1 MAMEHFAHIF
11 IGKEFAEIVSNIGRQ
26 VYKHG
31 GEEILSSVNLFVVD
45 DGCIR
50 QLLYPERPVDIKD
63 VIQHGP
69 LQMKW
74 RELGRFANNQEDD
87 KDLFLNGIF
96 NQILRVDNAGA
107 NASLYTMI
115 HFPLYKSEALESAEY
130 LYRIIKLAG
139 RPVDLD
145 FMGFC
150 DDMATI
156 IEPGYVITSPSKNQ
170 VEKYKA
176 FRDAESIGYN
186 THFIVMQNASQ
197 NGISLGLNADSFATI
212 LSHFSILCAGY
223 YHDIFPNTVEYMDA
237 VAFGFSTLCLDKYLY
252 AEYLLSKSMLNA
264 MDVAHVNDRDVD
276 VNNAYVVVNNMLKDK
291 ATLLSTLFQQLD
303 GHRNSG
309 ADDEYQD
316 IQKKFTDDVQEI
328 VDRCKD
334 TLGKQSAITMQAA
347 ILAVCLAKTDC
358 ELFSETIFTQDIVT
372 VDKLFDEPIE
382 YYINNDHAHYYK
394 MGGENPVNPIQ
405 KLKELDARLIN
416 SETAIRNLKND
427 LETLNKQIGD
437 SEKVKDFYVEDG
449 YVHFRN
455 QKFRL
460 LPSVEQEPLAET
472 YTPHEVKVR
481 SLDMRSKFTS
491 VKNQGQQGSCLSF
504 ALTSIFEY
512 VMRLNAAQEFD
523 LSEAFLYY
531 NARELDGDGG
541 VNNDSGSRFK
551 PSIDALIKYGIALE
565 RVWPYNEQVYSK
577 KPSSEAYAD
586 AAGRKLVSAM
596 NVNPKVSDIKS
607 ALADNCPVAA
617 SFTLTKS
624 FFEYGKAG
632 GYIPMPGDEEIAS
645 VIEQD
650 SEEDLHSCH
659 AMVIVGFSDELQ
671 MFIVRNSWGTDWGD
685 NGYCYI
691 PYSYV
696 EHEGLLN
703 YACILT
709 EIENLVTS
717 PDNIEITP
725 LTIDSSDLHIQYAVK
740 KNELY
745 IEEHTAEQLR
755 NDRKELRLYFESLK
769 QMYCNPNQRDR
780 FIDAN
785 KELLTK
791 EQESL
796 KEKISA
802 KEAEYDANDDKMN
815 KYKKDLFFRSASFL
829 AGTVL
834 LAVMYKQ
841 FVDFLHLSHSD
852 PDFNITFKPFLVW
865 IIIYAVLA
873 IVSWFLRKK
882 SFVKSFWMS
891 LWGLVGVLAVKAI
904 CRLVSYFAGS
914 GTLVSYFG
922 PTDFFHKIDG
932 GQFLW
937 LLAVL
942 VVAMIITYRKGHIVW
957 RDWRDERDRI
967 NVEIEKLQNEINIRE
982 REKNLLKLKTFSAW
996 TLITKLQGL
1005 HTEFYS
1011 NYANLISLINN
1022 FRVWYNELKTK
1033 EDNISLNTAF
1043 PDTSLLSAEL
1053 LDRFF
1058 DKNLKTDPELCIDLC
1073 TNISQYSIT
1082 SESLSKYK
1090 ETLIRQVIDK
1100 LLARKEVREF
1110 DISDHIANNAF
1121 ADIAQEVNRKLV
1133 TALDEQSGIFLNV
1146 NSQQRGV
1153 IVPSTAVF
1161 APSLGKYRDS
1171 IRKKLGKYSE
1181 PYYESADKY
1190 CLTFLKTATVWFQ
1203 ECVNLK

>member
-1 MAMEHFAHIF
+1 MEMEHFAHIF
-11 IGKEFAEIVSNIGRQ
+11 IGKEFAEIVSNIGRK
-26 VYKHG
+26 VYKYG
-31 GEEILSSVNLFVVD
+31 GEELLSSVNLFVVD
-45 DGCIR
+45 DGRVR
-50 QLLYPERPVDIKD
+50 QLLYPEGAIDIKD
-63 VIQHGP
+63 MIQHSS
-69 LQMKW
+69 LQLEW
-74 RELGRFANNQEDD
+74 RELGRLTDNPEDD

-96 NQILRVDNAGA
+96 NQILRVGNVGA

-150 DDMATI
+150 DDMASI
-156 IEPGYVITSPSKNQ
+156 IEPDYVITSPSKNQ

-176 FRDAESIGYN
+176 FRDAESIGYS

-223 YHDIFPNTVEYMDA
+223 YHEMFPNTVEYMDV

-264 MDVAHVNDRDVD
+264 MDTAHVNDREVD

-291 ATLLSTLFQQLD
+291 ATLLPTLFQQLD
-303 GHRNSG
+303 GHRNSE

-334 TLGKQSAITMQAA
+334 TLSKQSAITMQAA

-394 MGGENPVNPIQ
+394 LGGENPVNPIQ

-437 SEKVKDFYVEDG
+437 SEKVKEFYVEDG
-449 YVHFRN
+449 YIHFKN

-460 LPSVEQEPLAET
+460 LPSVEQVPLAET

-512 VMRLNAAQEFD
+512 VMHLNAAQEFD

-531 NARELDGDGG
+531 NARDLDGDGG

-565 RVWPYNEQVYSK
+565 SVWPYNDQVYSK
-577 KPSSEAYAD
+577 KPSDEAYAD

-596 NVNPKVSDIKS
+596 NVNSKVSDIKS
-607 ALADNCPVAA
+607 ALVDNCPVAA

-624 FFEYGKAG
+624 FFEFGRAG

-645 VIEQD
+645 VIEQE

-659 AMVIVGFSDELQ
+659 AMVIVGFSDDLQ

-703 YACILT
+703 YACIFT
-709 EIENLVTS
+709 EIEKLVTC
-717 PDNIEITP
+717 PDNMEVMP

-755 NDRKELRLYFESLK
+755 NDRKELRVYFESLK
-769 QMYCNPNQRDR
+769 QMYCNPNQRDC

-785 KELLTK
+785 KALLTA

-802 KEAEYDANDDKMN
+802 KEAECDANDEKMN
-815 KYKKDLFFRSASFL
+815 KYKKDLLFRSASFL
-829 AGTVL
+829 TGTVL

-841 FVDFLHLSHSD
+841 FVDFLHVSSAD
-852 PDFNITFKPFLVW
+852 PDFQFTFKPFLVW
-865 IIIYAVLA
+865 IIIFAILA
-873 IVSWFLRKK
+873 IVSWLLRKK

-891 LWGLVGVLAVKAI
+891 IWGVVGVLMAKAI
-904 CRLVSYFAGS
+904 SRLVSYFVGS

-937 LLAVL
+937 LLAVFA
-942 VVAMIITYRKGHIVW
+942 VAIIITYRNGHIVW

-967 NVEIEKLQNEINIRE
+967 NAEIDKLHNEINVK
-982 REKNLLKLKTFSAW
+982 EKEKRFLKLKTFSAW

-1033 EDNISLNTAF
+1033 GDDISLHTVF
-1043 PDTSLLSAEL
+1043 PETSLLSAEL
-1053 LDRFF
+1053 LDEFF
-1058 DKNLKTDPELCIDLC
+1058 DRSLKNDPELCVDLC
-1073 TNISQYSIT
+1073 ANISQYNIT

-1090 ETLIRQVIDK
+1090 ETLMRQVIDS
-1100 LLARKEVREF
+1100 LLSRKEIREF
-1110 DISDHIANNAF
+1110 DISNH
-1121 ADIAQEVNRKLV
+1121 
-1133 TALDEQSGIFLNV
+1133 TA
-1146 NSQQRGV
+1146 RH
-1153 IVPSTAVF
+1153 
-1161 APSLGKYRDS
+1161 S
-1171 IRKKLGKYSE
+1171 ISYFS
-1181 PYYESADKY
+1181 
-1190 CLTFLKTATVWFQ
+1190 LKTNDLQ
-1203 ECVNLK
+1203 NLNL

>member
-1 MAMEHFAHIF
+1 MEHFAHIF
-11 IGKEFAEIVSNIGRQ
+11 IGKEFAEIVSNIGRK
-26 VYKHG
+26 VYKYG
-31 GEEILSSVNLFVVD
+31 GEELLSSVNLFVVD
-45 DGCIR
+45 DGRVR
-50 QLLYPERPVDIKD
+50 QLLYPEGAIDIKD
-63 VIQHGP
+63 MIQHSS
-69 LQMKW
+69 LQLEW
-74 RELGRFANNQEDD
+74 RELGRLTDNPEDD

-96 NQILRVDNAGA
+96 NQILRVGNVGA

-150 DDMATI
+150 DDMASI
-156 IEPGYVITSPSKNQ
+156 IEPDYVITSPSKNQ

-176 FRDAESIGYN
+176 FRDAESIGYS

-223 YHDIFPNTVEYMDA
+223 YHEMFPNTVEYMDV

-264 MDVAHVNDRDVD
+264 MDTAHVNDREVD

-291 ATLLSTLFQQLD
+291 ATLLPTLFQQLD
-303 GHRNSG
+303 GHRNSE

-334 TLGKQSAITMQAA
+334 TLSKQSAITMQAA

-394 MGGENPVNPIQ
+394 LGGENPVNPIQ

-437 SEKVKDFYVEDG
+437 SEKVKEFYVEDG
-449 YVHFRN
+449 YIHFKN

-460 LPSVEQEPLAET
+460 LPSVEQVPLAET

-512 VMRLNAAQEFD
+512 VMHLNAAQEFD

-531 NARELDGDGG
+531 NARDLDGDGG

-565 RVWPYNEQVYSK
+565 SVWPYNDQVYSK
-577 KPSSEAYAD
+577 KPSDEAYAD

-596 NVNPKVSDIKS
+596 NVNSKVSDIKS
-607 ALADNCPVAA
+607 ALVDNCPVAA

-624 FFEYGKAG
+624 FFEFGRAG

-645 VIEQD
+645 VIEQE

-659 AMVIVGFSDELQ
+659 AMVIVGFSDDLQ

-703 YACILT
+703 YACIFT
-709 EIENLVTS
+709 EIEKLVTC
-717 PDNIEITP
+717 PDNMEVMP

-755 NDRKELRLYFESLK
+755 NDRKELRVYFESLK
-769 QMYCNPNQRDR
+769 QMYCNPNQRDC

-785 KELLTK
+785 KALLTA

-802 KEAEYDANDDKMN
+802 KEAECDANDEKMN
-815 KYKKDLFFRSASFL
+815 KYKKDLLFRSASFL
-829 AGTVL
+829 TGTVL

-841 FVDFLHLSHSD
+841 FVDFLHVSSAD
-852 PDFNITFKPFLVW
+852 PDFQFTFKPFLVW
-865 IIIYAVLA
+865 IIIFAILA
-873 IVSWFLRKK
+873 IVSWLLRKK

-891 LWGLVGVLAVKAI
+891 IWGVVGVLMAKAI
-904 CRLVSYFAGS
+904 SRLVSYFVGS

-937 LLAVL
+937 LLAVFA
-942 VVAMIITYRKGHIVW
+942 VAIIITYRNGHIVW

-967 NVEIEKLQNEINIRE
+967 NAEIDKLHNEINVK
-982 REKNLLKLKTFSAW
+982 EKEKRFLKLKTFSAW

-1033 EDNISLNTAF
+1033 GDDISLHTVF
-1043 PDTSLLSAEL
+1043 PETSLLSAEL
-1053 LDRFF
+1053 LDEFF
-1058 DKNLKTDPELCIDLC
+1058 DRSLKNDPELCVDLC
-1073 TNISQYSIT
+1073 ANISQYNIT

-1090 ETLIRQVIDK
+1090 ETLMRQVIDS
-1100 LLARKEVREF
+1100 LLSRKEIREF
-1110 DISDHIANNAF
+1110 DISNH
-1121 ADIAQEVNRKLV
+1121 
-1133 TALDEQSGIFLNV
+1133 TA
-1146 NSQQRGV
+1146 RH
-1153 IVPSTAVF
+1153 
-1161 APSLGKYRDS
+1161 S
-1171 IRKKLGKYSE
+1171 ISYFS
-1181 PYYESADKY
+1181 
-1190 CLTFLKTATVWFQ
+1190 LKTNDLQ
-1203 ECVNLK
+1203 NLNL